1 MASNQAQ
8 GIEQLECARDP
19 SSWPRKPKYWGKDY
33 CPVLGL
39 DRRAARY
46 TWTVVF
52 VFLLLGLV
60 YLIRETLFIFA
71 VALLFAYLLWPLV
84 NYLDERLPGRS
95 RVPALAIVYCSLV
108 GLLIVVGIEIGSR
121 VVLQANTLAARV
133 PELLAN
139 LEQSV
144 EPRVLS
150 AVQTVKETLLSTL
163 RKQLVAHSRELLS
176 LLPNAALN
184 VLSHAGSLV
193 VIILVPI
200 LSFFILKDGRAIRRS
215 MLGILT
221 DGSRSDMIQEIAADV
236 HLLLAQYMRALVL
249 LAAAVFVAYGAF
261 FSLIG
266 VPYGIL
272 LAAIA
277 FPLEFIPMLGPLA
290 AAVII
295 LMVAGLS
302 GFHHLLWILVF
313 LAVFRVFQDYVL
325 SPHLLSAGTEL
336 HPLVVIF
343 GVLAGGQIAGIMGSF
358 LSVPVLATLRIVYR
372 QLQKKPQNSRLPHPT
387 PETVQGSN

>member
-1 MASNQAQ
+1 
-8 GIEQLECARDP
+8 
-19 SSWPRKPKYWGKDY
+19 
-33 CPVLGL
+33 VLGL

-52 VFLLLGLV
+52 VLLLLGLV

-144 EPRVLS
+144 EPLVLP

-215 MLGILT
+215 MLGILA
-221 DGSRSDMIQEIAADV
+221 DGSRRDMIQDIAADV

-249 LAAAVFVAYGAF
+249 LAAAAFVAYGAF

-302 GFHHLLWILVF
+302 GFHHLLWILAF

-325 SPHLLSAGTEL
+325 SPHLLSKGTEL
-336 HPLVVIF
+336 HPLAVIF
-343 GVLAGGQIAGIMGSF
+343 GVLAGGQVAGIMGSF

-372 QLQKKPQNSRLPHPT
+372 QLKKKTQDSRPLCQKPVR
-387 PETVQGSN
+387 VYASNGEG